1 MIDSLPTSLVGQF
14 EVDASLPQTEYAW
27 EVSQKLQLA
36 KRHSELLFLI
46 IGKLLKDIKDHQLY
60 HQLDYDTFNAF
71 IQSPEISFS
80 RDTAYLYIRVYEF
93 YVEQL
98 EIEDSVIQQIP
109 LNKLGLLIPLLKQKD
124 TKAEQQ
130 ELLGEFVGLGHRDFM
145 LRVREGQPD
154 TKPIVWKS
162 KETGQW
168 QVQYYE
174 EHTNLISLGLYAES
188 HNTESSKEKSLDSA

>member
-1 MIDSLPTSLVGQF
+1 MNDSLPTSLVGQF
-14 EVDASLPQTEYAW
+14 EVNHNLPQAEYAW

-36 KRHSELLFLI
+36 KKHSELLFLI
-46 IGKLLKDIKDHQLY
+46 IGKLLKEIKDNQLY
-60 HQLDYDTFNAF
+60 QQLDYDTFNAF
-71 IQSPEISFS
+71 IQSPEVSFS

-98 EIEDSVIQQIP
+98 EIKDSVIQQIP

-124 TKAEQQ
+124 TKIEQQ
-130 ELLGEFVGLGHRDFM
+130 ELLSEFVGLGHRDFM

-174 EHTNLISLGLYAES
+174 EHTNLISLGLYADN
-188 HNTESSKEKSLDSA
+188 HPQPSKEESLETA